1 MNDKLICGM
10 KFIKYI
16 FLSGLIL
23 LSVIIPVVAQEDL
36 NDCELLAKNYQRE
49 HYGSLVFIQP
59 LKDNGAFDLGA
70 YNGHWL
76 NKAWNKE
83 HGVYYYDVQDDLYF
97 HTKAEVLDWYEWMT
111 GKKAIVYNIQEGEV
125 PPFGIIDIG
134 LLYLNYNTSRC

>member
-1 MNDKLICGM
+1 MFKAPVRKRIVQYAACRYCNLDLSEV
-10 KFIKYI
+10 IKPYKRNYCSKACYENYWLT
-16 FLSGLIL
+16 FS
-23 LSVIIPVVAQEDL
+23 
-36 NDCELLAKNYQRE
+36 KNYQRE

-125 PPFGIIDIG
+125 PPFGLIWH
-134 LLYLNYNTSRC
+134 Y